1 MFLSTE
7 IVKPFCARALFSCKI
22 LSVVVHSKSE
32 KPLIL
37 TPLIFGLLI
46 SFPSEKI
53 ILFSN
58 PKEYFS
64 TVEESIISPVFS
76 IVYSL
81 VTIFLSE
88 VYFHSSSLV
97 VGNPFD
103 MKEVKSSFFSSEIFT
118 PSEYDFK
125 FSIKPTF
132 CLLI

>member
-7 IVKPFCARALFSCKI
+7 IVNPFWARALFSCKI
-22 LSVVVHSKSE
+22 LSVVLLPKLE
-32 KPLIL
+32 KPVIL
-37 TPLIFGLLI
+37 TPLIFGLPI

-64 TVEESIISPVFS
+64 IVEESIISPVFS

-103 MKEVKSSFFSSEIFT
+103 MKEVKSSFFSPEIRT

-132 CLLI
+132 YFLL